1 MARLRLNRPLTA
13 LETVE
18 QARAA
23 LAVNPDP
30 QEEQIHAA
38 AKANWFVGDAAT
50 VRAALEAFAEKHG
63 VEEIMISPVAGSF
76 AAEDPDRTPGRTRTL
91 ELLAR

>member
-1 MARLRLNRPLTA
+1 M
-13 LETVE
+13 E

-23 LAVNPDP
+23 LAAAPDP

-50 VRAALEAFAEKHG
+50 VRDALEEFAATHG
-63 VEEIMISPVAGSF
+63 VDEIMISPVAGSF
-76 AAEDPDRTPGRTRTL
+76 ADEDPDRAPGRTQTL
-91 ELLAR
+91 ELLAD